1 MAVVLLVLGVVAS
14 ATAGRGRFVPNEII
28 VKFRAQPADADN
40 AVSIPSGADRKSRKS
55 QGLGILQ
62 GRVRVRQMS
71 PLMPGERPRRPVS
84 QPAESRLSSRHRRLL
99 WRQNRAGG
107 GDFAPSLD
115 RIYRIRVDSEA
126 GVSPE
131 EVLTAYRSRAD
142 VEYAEFN
149 PIISICVTPGDPSY
163 SRQWSLG
170 TIHAPEAWDTCRGGS
185 EVVVAIIDTGVDYNH
200 RDLQGNLWVNEA
212 ERDGVPG
219 VDDDGNGYVD
229 DIHGYNFAYNNND
242 PADDHGHGTHVAGI
256 VAAAG
261 DNGLDVAGVCWSAR
275 IMAIKILGAE
285 GDGSVADAV
294 PAIYYAVANG
304 ADIVSGSWG
313 GQNGSDAL
321 REAIAYA
328 HRQGVI
334 VVAAAGN
341 EGNSTRYYPAAYPEV
356 LAVAATD
363 ESDLRWYNSNHGD
376 WVDIAAPGRG
386 ITSLRM
392 GASESASED
401 FTGNKSGTSM
411 AAPHVSGACALLLSA
426 NPLLTRE
433 DVQEILTTTGDPIAS
448 GICSSNGRL
457 NVYKALQ
464 AAIPPA
470 GTVRLNRERYGREAR
485 VGILVADWHLRGVG
499 RQVVLVEAGSGDEEL
514 VALTES
520 AISLG
525 VFQGDVLVRQATAE
539 SGDGILQVQDGQAIV
554 VRYLDGDDGLGG
566 VDQWRQAI
574 ALADY
579 TPPAVLDVQAEV
591 RGLTA
596 TITLQ
601 TDEPVRAEI
610 RYGKTFGG
618 PYDGVERETQL
629 GESPAVELSGLSPQ
643 TTYCFMVALT
653 DEAGN
658 EALADNAGQSYSF
671 VTSSR
676 RQGLRVPADYATIQA
691 AIDDAVDGDTI
702 WVADGTYSG
711 EGNLEIDF
719 RGKAVIVRSENGPD
733 GCTIDCRGEGR
744 AFYFNTGETAD
755 SVLDGFTITNGGNT
769 DYGAGIRCM
778 GSSPTIRNC
787 VFLKNAAG
795 LYGGGLCNCYGSHP
809 TVVDC
814 TFRENSCSQSGIYGR
829 GGGMANRQGSN
840 PIVSNCTFIGNS
852 ARYNAGALGNFD
864 ASSPCVT
871 RCTFRGNRADFNGGA
886 VFNMA
891 GSEPV
896 FKNCIFTGNQAGG
909 SGGAMNNYGAAVA
922 LMNCTING
930 NLAEWSCG
938 GVWSG
943 AAGEVRLDNCILW
956 GNTDSRNSRQIE
968 LAQLTVDSGDVQIR
982 YCAVQ
987 GWSGTLAG
995 IGNIGLDPLFVDPA
1009 GGDYRLRSE
1018 GLRWDSGRGQWM
1030 FDSVTSPCIDT
1041 GNPGYPLGNEPRT
1054 APDDPNSTAIVNNRI
1069 DMGAFGGTAEA
1080 SIAPAGWSLTA
1091 DADNDSRVDW
1101 LDLARMAVSWARS
1114 GEGEM
1119 DLTRDGV
1126 VNGVDLAHLARE
1138 WRLETKSAATQNA
1151 MPNDK

>member
-1 MAVVLLVLGVVAS
+1 MAVVLLVLAVVAS
-14 ATAGRGRFVPNEII
+14 AAAGRGRFVPNEII
-28 VKFRAQPADADN
+28 VKFRVQSIEAEST
-40 AVSIPSGADRKSRKS
+40 VSTPSGVDHKPRHSRD
-55 QGLGILQ
+55 LRVLQ
-62 GRVRVRQMS
+62 GRARVREMS
-71 PLMPGERPRRPVS
+71 PLIPGEQAGRSLVQRVEDHSSNRR
-84 QPAESRLSSRHRRLL
+84 RRLL
-99 WRQNRAGG
+99 RRQGHAAEAGPT
-107 GDFAPSLD
+107 PSAD
-115 RIYRIRVDSEA
+115 RIYRIKLDSVA

-131 EVLTAYRSRAD
+131 EILAAYRNRPD

-149 PIISICVTPGDPSY
+149 PIISICATPGDPSY

-170 TIHAPEAWDTCRGGS
+170 TIHASEAWNTCRGGS
-185 EVVVAIIDTGVDYNH
+185 EVVIAIIDTGVDYEH
-200 RDLQGNLWVNEA
+200 RDLLGNLWVNEA
-212 ERDGVPG
+212 ELNGVPG

-229 DIHGYNFAYNNND
+229 DVHGYNFAYNNSD

-261 DNGLDVAGVCWSAR
+261 DNGLDIAGVCWSAR

-304 ADIVSGSWG
+304 ADVISGSWG
-313 GQNGSDAL
+313 GQDGSDAL

-341 EGNSTRYYPAAYPEV
+341 EGSSTSYYPAAYPGV

-363 ESDLRWYNSNHGD
+363 AGDRRWYLSNYGD
-376 WVDIAAPGRG
+376 WVDIAAPGRD
-386 ITSLRM
+386 IPSLRM
-392 GASESASED
+392 GASESSSED

-433 DVQEILTTTGDPIAS
+433 ELLEIVTTTGDPIAS

-457 NVYKALQ
+457 NVYRALQ
-464 AAIPPA
+464 AAVPPA
-470 GTVRLNRERYGREAR
+470 GIVRLDRQRYGQETRI
-485 VGILVADWHLRGVG
+485 GILLADWQLRGVG

-520 AISLG
+520 GSSLG
-525 VFQGDVLVRQATAE
+525 VFQGDVLVRAVTAV
-539 SGDGILQVQDGQAIV
+539 SGDGILQVQDGQTIV
-554 VRYLDGDDGLGG
+554 VRYLDGDDGLGR
-566 VDQWRQAI
+566 VDQWRQAT

-579 TPPAVLDVQAEV
+579 MPPAVLDVKTEV

-596 TITLQ
+596 TISLQ

-610 RYGKTFGG
+610 RYGQTFGG
-618 PYDGVERETQL
+618 PYDGVARETQL
-629 GESPAVELSGLSPQ
+629 GDSPAIELSGLSPQ
-643 TTYCFMVALT
+643 ATYCFTVALT

-658 EALADNAGQSYSF
+658 ETLADNAGRSYSF
-671 VTSSR
+671 VTSNR

-711 EGNLEIDF
+711 GGNLEIDF
-719 RGKAVIVRSENGPD
+719 RGKAVTVRSENGPD
-733 GCTIDCRGEGR
+733 GCIIDCRGEGR
-744 AFYFNTGETAD
+744 AFYFNTGEAAD

-787 VFLKNAAG
+787 LFLRNAAG
-795 LYGGGLCNCYGSHP
+795 LYGGGLCNCYGSNP

-814 TFRENSCSQSGIYGR
+814 KFRENSCSQSGIYGR
-829 GGGMANRQGSN
+829 GGGMANRQGSS
-840 PIVSNCTFIGNS
+840 PIVSNCTFIDNS
-852 ARYNAGALGNFD
+852 AGYNGGALGNFD
-864 ASSPCVT
+864 AGSPRVT
-871 RCTFRGNRADFNGGA
+871 RCTFSGNRADFNGGA

-909 SGGAMNNYGAAVA
+909 SGGAMNNYGAVAA
-922 LMNCTING
+922 LMNCTISG
-930 NLAEWSCG
+930 NFAERSCG

-943 AAGEVRLDNCILW
+943 ATGEVRLDNCILW
-956 GNTDSRNSRQIE
+956 GNTDSRNSQQIE
-968 LAQLTVDSGDVQIR
+968 LAQLTVESSVAQVR
-982 YCAVQ
+982 YCNVQ

-995 IGNIGLDPLFVDPA
+995 IGNLGLDPLFVDPA
-1009 GGDYRLRSE
+1009 GGDYRLQSE
-1018 GLRWDSGRGQWM
+1018 GLRWDSRQGLWI
-1030 FDSVTSPCIDT
+1030 FDSLTSPCIDT

-1091 DADNDSRVDW
+1091 DADNDGRVDW
-1101 LDLARMAVSWARS
+1101 MDLARMAASWVKS
-1114 GEGEM
+1114 SESEM
-1119 DLTRDGV
+1119 DLTRDGL
-1126 VNGVDLAHLARE
+1126 VNGADLAHLAGE
-1138 WRLETKSAATQNA
+1138 WRLDTGAAAMRNA
-1151 MPNDK
+1151 LPRDK